1 MITDEFATILSPMV
15 SLNCPEVN
23 TGGMASK
30 SRLEAPFKR
39 VKKAINNRKLPNL
52 SAKKP
57 AKGGPNISAT
67 GITEFTNDASS
78 IV

>member
-1 MITDEFATILSPMV
+1 MITDEFVKILSPMV
-15 SLNCPEVN
+15 SLNCPEIN
-23 TGGMASK
+23 TGGMANK
-30 SRLEAPFKR
+30 SRLEAPFSR
-39 VKKAINNRKLPNL
+39 VKIAINKRKLPNL

-67 GITEFTNDASS
+67 GITEFTSDASS

>member
-1 MITDEFATILSPMV
+1 MTTDEFATILFPMV

-30 SRLEAPFKR
+30 SRLEAPFRR

-57 AKGGPNISAT
+57 AKGGPKISAT
-67 GITEFTNDASS
+67 GITEFTSEASS

>member
-1 MITDEFATILSPMV
+1 MTTDEFATILSPMV

-30 SRLEAPFKR
+30 SKLEAPFNR
-39 VKKAINNRKLPNL
+39 VKKAINSRKLPNL

-67 GITEFTNDASS
+67 GITEFTKDASS